1 MIAHTPGHE
10 AQDNPHGFPERY
22 PPYVPDVPF
31 EGPGSHPE
39 GRVLS
44 LEGCLL
50 GSVTDRVSLLP
61 CTKELGHR
69 PFEQSVLSFTLS
81 CQLSRP
87 RLGQWSPTLKRRL
100 CDRCP
105 ALDRFCETS
114 RRGISCYMSNL
125 ATCRGPLVEQHRR
138 EHGVTF
144 CSPNW
149 FWTVLSMGS
158 PFSRLPHLP
167 RLPCNGAVGK
177 WNACLSDDRIPIF
190 RLSRSYRYSIL
201 SRAVDARTYPRQGAV
216 RERIDQFS
224 IASTSMCR
232 PRSHRISRVC
242 LTYPRC

>member
-1 MIAHTPGHE
+1 MCPSSIWQRWSVDLASRNPCDLTHSSPFPVH
-10 AQDNPHGFPERY
+10 AQE
-22 PPYVPDVPF
+22 
-31 EGPGSHPE
+31 
-39 GRVLS
+39 
-44 LEGCLL
+44 
-50 GSVTDRVSLLP
+50 
-61 CTKELGHR
+61 
-69 PFEQSVLSFTLS
+69 
-81 CQLSRP
+81 
-87 RLGQWSPTLKRRL
+87 
-100 CDRCP
+100 CP

-216 RERIDQFS
+216 REA
-224 IASTSMCR
+224 IA
-232 PRSHRISRVC
+232 
-242 LTYPRC
+242 